1 MLFLVGLVLIL
12 WLLASRP
19 SDDFL
24 TLKAEA
30 EAEAEPEAEP
40 EPGHWRP
47 TCSHNWL
54 PMRIAE
60 CEGQTSGPVP
70 AIDGGVFRH

>member
-12 WLLASRP
+12 WLWASRP

-30 EAEAEPEAEP
+30 EAEAEP
-40 EPGHWRP
+40 GYWRP

-70 AIDGGVFRH
+70 AIDGGVFRR